1 MKQSTRA
8 AALAGALLAASA
20 CTSAPQ
26 TTSTTQPTAI
36 ALGTFLGLLP
46 TIDVAVEGEAAT
58 MILDTGGG
66 VTALTPNLA
75 SRIGCTP
82 WGQITGFQLTGDKL
96 TGQRC
101 SNVAL
106 ALGGQSLGAR
116 DVGVIDL
123 SPLLRPVAPQIDG
136 LFSLDALADTPFTL
150 DLAAA
155 QLTLE
160 TPQTLAARTANATE
174 IPIRLTRQAGG
185 ASLTVMARVPTE
197 SGNLWMQL
205 DAGSDAALQLAPS
218 SAVALGLDPAQPNQ
232 QTTLTLTGTNGETI
246 SLPTNARIRDMI
258 IDGNIGLPILRQ
270 WVMTFDLAAQ
280 RLWIA
285 N

>member
-1 MKQSTRA
+1 MIQSTRA
-8 AALAGALLAASA
+8 ALAAALLAATA
-20 CTSAPQ
+20 CTSTPQ
-26 TTSTTQPTAI
+26 PASTTQPTAI
-36 ALGTFLGLLP
+36 ALGSFLGLLP
-46 TIDVAVEGEAAT
+46 TIDVTVEGEAAT

-66 VTALTPNLA
+66 VTALTPDLA
-75 SRIGCTP
+75 SRIGCKP

-106 ALGGQSLGAR
+106 AIGGQSLGAR
-116 DVGVIDL
+116 DVGVFDL
-123 SPLLRPVAPQIDG
+123 SALLPPDAPQIDG
-136 LFSLDALADTPFTL
+136 LFSLDALAATPFTL
-150 DLAAA
+150 DLA
-155 QLTLE
+155 QSRLTLE

-197 SGNLWMQL
+197 SGDLWMQL
-205 DAGSDAALQLAPS
+205 DAGSDAPLQLAPS

-232 QTTLTLTGTNGETI
+232 QTTLTLIGANGETI
-246 SLPTNARIRDMI
+246 THPTNARIRDMI
-258 IDGNIGLPILRQ
+258 IDGNIGLPILQQ
-270 WVMTFDLAAQ
+270 WVLTFDLAAQ